1 MQKDELIQILSKKI
15 KLVRTEM
22 DYSQDLM
29 AEVLGISKKTLI
41 QIEKGRILASWTVI
55 AALCALFRESEVIR
69 SILGED
75 PLEILQVVAHR
86 SYETPKERTLG
97 GKIWWVEVEALGKFR
112 LQQNLISG
120 HYRILDDEN
129 RRWVSS
135 FDEAEMKR
143 RLRELYDVNA

>member
-22 DYSQDLM
+22 NYSQDLM

-75 PLEILQVVAHR
+75 PLEILQVVGHR